1 MSRMTS
7 PLTPCAL
14 LVSSPAKWGKTIME
28 VVVEVGTELVGRDG
42 VGLGGGG
49 VVGRGGLTLS
59 WDRCCHVK
67 SLRSLDDG
75 QAGTHLVASL
85 L

>member
-14 LVSSPAKWGKTIME
+14 LVSSPAKCGKTME

-49 VVGRGGLTLS
+49 VVGRGGLTLYG
-59 WDRCCHVK
+59 DRCCHVE
-67 SLRSLDDG
+67 SLSCPDDE
-75 QAGTHLVASL
+75 AETHLVAGL

>member
-14 LVSSPAKWGKTIME
+14 LSSSPAKCGKTME

-59 WDRCCHVK
+59 WDGCCRVE
-67 SLRSLDDG
+67 SLRSPDDE
-75 QAGTHLVASL
+75 AETHLVAGL

>member
-1 MSRMTS
+1 MTS

-59 WDRCCHVK
+59 WDGCCQCRK
-67 SLRSLDDG
+67 LKKP
-75 QAGTHLVASL
+75 
-85 L
+85 

>member
-14 LVSSPAKWGKTIME
+14 LVSSPAKWGNTMGEI
-28 VVVEVGTELVGRDG
+28 VEVGTELVGRDG

-49 VVGRGGLTLS
+49 VVGRGGLTLY
-59 WDRCCHVK
+59 WDGC
-67 SLRSLDDG
+67 
-75 QAGTHLVASL
+75 
-85 L
+85 

>member
-14 LVSSPAKWGKTIME
+14 LVSSPAKWGKTME

-59 WDRCCHVK
+59 WDRCCHVE

-75 QAGTHLVASL
+75 QAETHLVACPL
-85 L
+85 

>member
-1 MSRMTS
+1 
-7 PLTPCAL
+7 
-14 LVSSPAKWGKTIME
+14 ME

-59 WDRCCHVK
+59 WDGCCQCRK
-67 SLRSLDDG
+67 LKKP
-75 QAGTHLVASL
+75 
-85 L
+85 

>member
-1 MSRMTS
+1 
-7 PLTPCAL
+7 
-14 LVSSPAKWGKTIME
+14 ME

-59 WDRCCHVK
+59 WDRCCHVE
-67 SLRSLDDG
+67 SLRSFDDC
-75 QAGTHLVASL
+75 QAETHLAARL

>member
-1 MSRMTS
+1 MRSAQT
-7 PLTPCAL
+7 TEGL
-14 LVSSPAKWGKTIME
+14 LDMLNIVDVLLLE
-28 VVVEVGTELVGRDG
+28 VIVEVGTELVGRDG
-42 VGLGGGG
+42 GGLGGGG

-59 WDRCCHVK
+59 WDRCCRFQ

-75 QAGTHLVASL
+75 QAGTHLVVSL

>member
-14 LVSSPAKWGKTIME
+14 LVSSPAKCGKTME

-59 WDRCCHVK
+59 WDGCCQSRK
-67 SLRSLDDG
+67 LKKP
-75 QAGTHLVASL
+75 
-85 L
+85 

>member
-14 LVSSPAKWGKTIME
+14 LVSSPAKWGKTME

-59 WDRCCHVK
+59 WDGC
-67 SLRSLDDG
+67 
-75 QAGTHLVASL
+75 
-85 L
+85 

>member
-14 LVSSPAKWGKTIME
+14 LVSSPAKWGKTMGVI
-28 VVVEVGTELVGRDG
+28 VEVGTELVGRDG

-49 VVGRGGLTLS
+49 VVGRGGLTLY
-59 WDRCCHVK
+59 WDGCCHCRK
-67 SLRSLDDG
+67 LKKP
-75 QAGTHLVASL
+75 
-85 L
+85 

>member
-1 MSRMTS
+1 MTS

-14 LVSSPAKWGKTIME
+14 LVSSPAKWGKTME

-49 VVGRGGLTLS
+49 VVGRGGLTLY
-59 WDRCCHVK
+59 
-67 SLRSLDDG
+67 
-75 QAGTHLVASL
+75 
-85 L
+85 

>member
-1 MSRMTS
+1 MTS

-14 LVSSPAKWGKTIME
+14 LVSSPAKWGKTME

-49 VVGRGGLTLS
+49 VVGRGGLTLY
-59 WDRCCHVK
+59 WDGCRECRK
-67 SLRSLDDG
+67 LKKP
-75 QAGTHLVASL
+75 
-85 L
+85 

>member
-14 LVSSPAKWGKTIME
+14 LVSSPAKWGKTME

-59 WDRCCHVK
+59 GDGCRRFQ
-67 SLRSLDDG
+67 SLRRLDDG